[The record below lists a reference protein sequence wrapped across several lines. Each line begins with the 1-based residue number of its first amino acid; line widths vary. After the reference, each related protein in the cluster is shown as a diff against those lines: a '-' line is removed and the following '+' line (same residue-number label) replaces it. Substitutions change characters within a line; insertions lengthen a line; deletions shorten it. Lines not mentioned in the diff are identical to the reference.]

1 MKENV
6 MNGTVTAFLKV
17 SHNLVRTGMHLFL
30 EEKLQC
36 SSVSLFLRQLF
47 RSFIIENTCSHI
59 YDEANIAVTFW
70 A

>member
-1 MKENV
+1 
-6 MNGTVTAFLKV
+6 MNETVTAFLKV
-17 SHNLVRTGMHLFL
+17 SQFGSNWDALILRREV
-30 EEKLQC
+30 KC

-47 RSFIIENTCSHI
+47 RSFIVENTCSHI